1 MIPQPASDGTTSARH
16 SLKQGVVRV
25 PVVKQIVIMS
35 DGREVPYEELSQT
48 EKNRLAQKFM
58 DELITPL
65 AYELV
70 MKDME
75 REQKAAN

>member
-1 MIPQPASDGTTSARH
+1 MLPQPASNRTTQARH